1 MSFFTLFL
9 NKKSSIPL
17 KVGIAENNEYC
28 CLVHFQHGQEHVI
41 WQKKPIDLTT
51 FIKQQF
57 QPHTL
62 SHLIRPIPYQY
73 IWRKYYVTANTHSQT
88 AQHKQV
94 LQMIKQELPIPLE
107 EMYFDF
113 TTTEIP
119 NQNVKRISIYA
130 LRKAFADPL
139 IVNKQTVLDC
149 ELHCWQRGIHALLNN
164 EQQNQKMFNYVYQNK
179 AFTFKE
185 NELIFCPEMP
195 EDAISL
201 DSLCLPSEVIYPEIY
216 VLALGAA
223 LWHS

>member
-1 MSFFTLFL
+1 MSFFTLL
-9 NKKSSIPL
+9 SNKKSSILL
-17 KVGIAENNEYC
+17 KVGIAENNEYY
-28 CLVHFQHGQEHVI
+28 CLVHFQDGQEHVI
-41 WQKKPIDLTT
+41 WQKKPIDLEVL
-51 FIKQQF
+51 IKQHF
-57 QPHTL
+57 QSSVL

-73 IWRKYYVTANTHSQT
+73 IWRKHYVTANTHSQT

-119 NQNVKRISIYA
+119 NQNVKRVSIYA

-139 IVNKQTVLDC
+139 IINKQTVLDC
-149 ELHCWQRGIHALLNN
+149 ELHCWQRGIHSLLNN
-164 EQQNQKMFNYVYQNK
+164 EQQPPKMFNYVYQNK

-185 NELIFCPEMP
+185 NKLIFCPEIP

-201 DSLCLPSEVIYPEIY
+201 ENLCLPSEVIHPEIY

>member
-1 MSFFTLFL
+1 MSFFTLL
-9 NKKSSIPL
+9 SNKKPSILL
-17 KVGIAENNEYC
+17 KVGIAENNEYY
-28 CLVHFQHGQEHVI
+28 CLVHFQDGQEHVI
-41 WQKKPIDLTT
+41 WQKKPIDLEVL
-51 FIKQQF
+51 IKQHF
-57 QPHTL
+57 QSSVL

-73 IWRKYYVTANTHSQT
+73 IWRKHYVTANTHSQT

-119 NQNVKRISIYA
+119 NQNVKRVSIYA

-139 IVNKQTVLDC
+139 IINKQTVLDC
-149 ELHCWQRGIHALLNN
+149 ELHCWQRGIHSLLNN
-164 EQQNQKMFNYVYQNK
+164 EQQTPKMFNYVYQNK

-185 NELIFCPEMP
+185 NELLLCPEIP

-201 DSLCLPSEVIYPEIY
+201 ENLYLPSEVIHPEIY
-216 VLALGAA
+216 ILALGAA

>member
-1 MSFFTLFL
+1 MSFFTLLL

-28 CLVHFQHGQEHVI
+28 CLVHFQDGQEHVI
-41 WQKKPIDLTT
+41 WQKKPIDLEVL
-51 FIKQQF
+51 IKQHF
-57 QPHTL
+57 QSSVL

-73 IWRKYYVTANTHSQT
+73 IWRKHYVTANTHSQT
-88 AQHKQV
+88 TQHKQV

-119 NQNVKRISIYA
+119 NQSVKRVSIYA

-139 IVNKQTVLDC
+139 IINKQTVLDC
-149 ELHCWQRGIHALLNN
+149 ELHCWQRGIHSLLNN
-164 EQQNQKMFNYVYQNK
+164 EQQTPKMFNYVYQNK

-185 NELIFCPEMP
+185 NELIFCPEIP

-201 DSLCLPSEVIYPEIY
+201 ENLCLPSEVIHPEIY